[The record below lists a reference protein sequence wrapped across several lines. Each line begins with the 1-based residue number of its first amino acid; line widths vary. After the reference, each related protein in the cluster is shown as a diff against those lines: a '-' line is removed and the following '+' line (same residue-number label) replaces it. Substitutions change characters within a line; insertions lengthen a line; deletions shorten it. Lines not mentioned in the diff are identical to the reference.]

1 MHKSYEAFLGDV
13 HKLVGVD
20 LSGYKRPQMERR
32 INNLMRSVNAGSYEE
47 YIQILRENKEHCLKF
62 LNHITINVS
71 EFFRN
76 PQQWDVLK
84 DKIIPDFLLGAK
96 SLRIWSAGCSTGE
109 EPYTLAILLS
119 EYFPNLDFQILASD
133 LDNQV
138 LEKAQMGFYSDKA
151 LVNLPKHLVSKY
163 FTGSAEI
170 FQVKASLKQKI
181 KFVHHNLLKD
191 PFGSNY
197 DMILCRNVVIYF
209 TEETKNKLYLHFHAA
224 LRPGGV
230 LFIGSTEQIFN
241 SRNIGFL
248 PLASFFYQKT
258 IN

>member
-1 MHKSYEAFLGDV
+1 MHKTYEEFISDINRLC
-13 HKLVGVD
+13 GVD

-32 INNLMRSVNAGSYEE
+32 INNLMRSVNAENYEA
-47 YIQILRENKEHCLKF
+47 YLKILKESKEQYNKF

-76 PQQWDVLK
+76 PQQWEVLRNK
-84 DKIIPDFLLGAK
+84 VIPTLISGNNTLK
-96 SLRIWSAGCSTGE
+96 IWSAGCSTGE

-119 EYFPNLDFQILASD
+119 EYFPRLDFRILASD

-138 LEKAQMGFYSDKA
+138 LQKAQEGYYSEKA
-151 LVNLPKHLVSKY
+151 LVNMPKNLVTKY
-163 FTGSAEI
+163 FTASSEK
-170 FQVKASLKQKI
+170 FQIKAPLKQTI
-181 KFVHHNLLKD
+181 KFIHHNLLKD

-197 DMILCRNVVIYF
+197 DIILCRNVVIYF
-209 TEETKNKLYLHFHAA
+209 TEETKNKLYLRFHEA

-241 SRNIGFL
+241 SRIIGFS
-248 PLASFFYQKT
+248 PLASFFYQK
-258 IN
+258 N